1 MLIFGE
7 FTPLVVMAITNV
19 VPWTCRIPRQ
29 IESDRQK
36 LEERRAI
43 SFRNLIAEL
52 PEDMGVEKL
61 GRMQLLHISW
71 SLGLSSRMWDWLGG
85 QLPGLPTSLL
95 RRKVH
100 RRVEYLGMDDDL
112 ITKAGGVKDM
122 EIEEVKMALVER
134 GIDVLG
140 KNDNH
145 LRGDL
150 NAWLKSK
157 EKVPAEKLLLTRYDY
172 QDLIDA
178 EVINIKQTICLARKS

>member
-1 MLIFGE
+1 
-7 FTPLVVMAITNV
+7 
-19 VPWTCRIPRQ
+19 
-29 IESDRQK
+29 
-36 LEERRAI
+36 
-43 SFRNLIAEL
+43 
-52 PEDMGVEKL
+52 
-61 GRMQLLHISW
+61 
-71 SLGLSSRMWDWLGG
+71 
-85 QLPGLPTSLL
+85 
-95 RRKVH
+95 
-100 RRVEYLGMDDDL
+100 MDDDL